1 MEATRSPCWPSLLDG
16 AIALARATGRP
27 TTFVMPNTFAPFT
40 RARVADGVPACH
52 AVSPDCD
59 TATTRVDGVMM
70 GLR

>member
-1 MEATRSPCWPSLLDG
+1 MTPSLS
-16 AIALARATGRP
+16 RATGEP

-40 RARVADGVPACH
+40 RASRMAASVS